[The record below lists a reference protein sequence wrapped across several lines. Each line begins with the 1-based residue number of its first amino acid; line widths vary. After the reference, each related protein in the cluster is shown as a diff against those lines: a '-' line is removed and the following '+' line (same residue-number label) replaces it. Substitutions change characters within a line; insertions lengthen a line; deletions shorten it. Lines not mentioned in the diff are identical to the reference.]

1 MLKNPKK
8 ADLNKDGKLSGYE
21 KKRGMAIE
29 KSMAKM
35 MKGGM
40 VKDERSKFMGGGI
53 AYAGGGKAMP
63 RVKRAGGGSG
73 LYANIA
79 AKRARIKAGSGEKMR
94 KAGSKGAPTSANFRR
109 AAQTAKS

>member
-29 KSMAKM
+29 KSMAAQDRGKPM
-35 MKGGM
+35 EDK
-40 VKDERSKFMGGGI
+40 RSNFMGGGI